1 MSCRCRCH
9 LGGAYPSCDT
19 GTEQPG
25 GALSCS
31 PCDGGRAVPAGQG
44 ISPCRYPGC
53 RDGDGNPRLT
63 QRTFCDR
70 CENRYRKLI
79 DWLVLDYVVLK
90 RDMPAPTANPGAGS
104 GHQSQKSKTFGHPAE
119 WASDTAGDIAAWL
132 NWTEDHVRDVSGH
145 EPPPHPGVREISR
158 VRHAYLYLTTPA
170 QFDTL
175 CMFDAAEDVAIEV
188 NDLHRK
194 VRTALGYTRGV
205 QSLPTPC
212 PWCDTAALVRDVGQ
226 VECRECGKVVGEKL
240 YPWLTGWIIDQL
252 IEQYDTQRA
261 EKLA

>member
-1 MSCRCRCH
+1 MPCTCRCH
-9 LGGAYPSCDT
+9 SYGPGANITCDT

-25 GALSCS
+25 GNLSCS
-31 PCDGGRAVPAGQG
+31 PCDRGRGVPAGAG

-104 GHQSQKSKTFGHPAE
+104 GHQSQKSKTFGHPRE
-119 WASDTAGDIAAWL
+119 WASITSAEIAESL
-132 NWTEDHVRDVSGH
+132 NWAEDGLREVNGH
-145 EPPPHPGVREISR
+145 EPPPHPGVREAGR
-158 VRHAYLYLTTPA
+158 VAHAHRYLTA
-170 QFDTL
+170 QFDAL
-175 CMFDAAEDVAIEV
+175 CRYDAAEDTAIEL

-226 VECRECGKVVGEKL
+226 VECRECGKVVDEKL